1 VKGKAQE
8 LKGKAQQAGGKIKER
23 VDPDPGVDDEL

>member
-8 LKGKAQQAGGKIKER
+8 IKGRIKQAVGKAKQR
-23 VDPDPGVDDEL
+23 VDPDPGVEKE